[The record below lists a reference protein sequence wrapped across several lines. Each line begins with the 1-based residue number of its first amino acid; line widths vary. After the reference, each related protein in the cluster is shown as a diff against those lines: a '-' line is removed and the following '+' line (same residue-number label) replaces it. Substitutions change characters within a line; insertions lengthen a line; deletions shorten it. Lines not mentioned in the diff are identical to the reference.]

1 MDDEEEKD
9 EQKQVQQQREPA
21 KSADMVKITD
31 GGKKAVKEESHTCS
45 ELGFWDF
52 FGSLEHK
59 QRRGVQRVRVSSAL
73 GRKAQG

>member
-31 GGKKAVKEESHTCS
+31 GEKK
-45 ELGFWDF
+45 
-52 FGSLEHK
+52 
-59 QRRGVQRVRVSSAL
+59 Q
-73 GRKAQG
+73 